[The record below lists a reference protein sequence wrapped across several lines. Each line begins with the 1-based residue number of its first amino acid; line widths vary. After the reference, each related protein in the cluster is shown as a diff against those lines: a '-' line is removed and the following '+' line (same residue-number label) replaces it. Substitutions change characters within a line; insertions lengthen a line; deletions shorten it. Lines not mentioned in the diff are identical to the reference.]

1 MVSVMSPSPLPNS
14 SPNPGLLRVLS
25 IIKHI
30 LLGRRIDLVGLE
42 CYLLDD
48 VYEA

>member
-1 MVSVMSPSPLPNS
+1 MVSVMSASPLLNS
-14 SPNPGLLRVLS
+14 SPDPGLLRVLGM
-25 IIKHI
+25 IEHI